1 MNDAELEQHITD
13 LGLLIQKA
21 YAEGDRAAAVAWAAA
36 RAEAIKARSPQQVAR
51 MEEERGLGPSC
62 YFHDTGEAHRAA
74 AGARR

>member
-51 MEEERGLGPSC
+51 MEEERGLGPC
-62 YFHDTGEAHRAA
+62 QFTVMGEAARAELE
-74 AGARR
+74 ARR